1 MKTIGFIDIH
11 PENPVCKPEYS
22 SPSQD
27 MDGEDKSVVYLF
39 KDDNEGYNYIKTLA
53 YDSPDELV
61 DIDDYYISIPV
72 SLLDFRIVTFPFSD
86 KEKIKKALPIELDN
100 LVFGGSEEIIFD
112 TIIPDGGDDSFDV
125 LVAYVGK
132 NILRQILTEFAG
144 RNIDPRCI
152 TSIDLQSVM
161 KEIKDDGSDG
171 FRKTLAER
179 LFVQQKWDE
188 ADRIAHAKQEIEKP
202 TINLRAGQFVYT
214 KDAEK
219 MGRTLKITVLLGF
232 LLAFVIH
239 ANILFQ
245 TIMTKKEAAAIAK
258 EMRVSYSGLFPGE
271 KKTIDELYQLKSHI
285 KEIGE
290 KNDTLTG
297 VDSLKLLLGLSKNAE
312 SNIVYTEMQIEKG
325 LIKLKGESRSTDE
338 LSKVKTKLSE
348 ILSDVSVSDVR
359 PVAQGKILFTI
370 VAKEK

>member
-27 MDGEDKSVVYLF
+27 MDGEDKSVIYLF
-39 KDDNEGYNYIKTLA
+39 QDDNEGCNYQKTLA
-53 YDSPDELV
+53 YNSNELV
-61 DIDDYYISIPV
+61 DVNDYYISIPAT
-72 SLLDFRIVTFPFSD
+72 LLDFRIVTFPFSD

-112 TIIPDGGDDSFDV
+112 IIIPNGADDTVDV
-125 LVAYVGK
+125 LVAYAGK
-132 NILRQILTEFAG
+132 NVLRRILTEFAG

-152 TSIDLQSVM
+152 TSIGLQSVM
-161 KEIKDDGSDG
+161 KDATADSSEE

-179 LFVQQKWDE
+179 LFVEQEWNE
-188 ADRIAHAKQEIEKP
+188 TDRIEQAKQEIEKS
-202 TINLRAGQFVYT
+202 TINLRTGQFVYT

-219 MGRTLKITVLLGF
+219 MGKGLKITVLLGF

-245 TIMTKKEAAAIAK
+245 TFMTKKEVAVIAK
-258 EMRVSYSGLFPGE
+258 EMRVAYSGLFPEE

-297 VDSLKLLLGLSKNAE
+297 VDSLNLLLELSKKEE
-312 SNIVYTEMQIEKG
+312 SSVVYTEMQIEKG
-325 LIKLKGESRSTDE
+325 LIKLKGEARSTDE
-338 LSKVKTKLSE
+338 LSKVKTKLSD
-348 ILSDVSVSDVR
+348 ILSEVSVSDVK

>member
-11 PENPVCKPEYS
+11 PQSPVCKPEYS

-27 MDGEDKSVVYLF
+27 IDGEDKSVIYLF
-39 KDDNEGYNYIKTLA
+39 EDDNYGYNYLETLA
-53 YDSPDELV
+53 YNSPDELV
-61 DIDDYYISIPV
+61 DVNDYYISIPA
-72 SLLDFRIVTFPFSD
+72 SLLDYRIVTFPFSD
-86 KEKIKKALPIELDN
+86 KEKIKKSLPIELDN
-100 LVFGGSEEIIFD
+100 LVLGGSEEIIFD
-112 TIIPDGGDDSFDV
+112 TIIPDSSDDSVDV
-125 LVAYVGK
+125 LVAYIGK
-132 NILRQILTEFAG
+132 NILHRILKEFAG

-152 TSIDLQSVM
+152 TSIDLQSVTNDINADSS
-161 KEIKDDGSDG
+161 EG
-171 FRKTLAER
+171 FRKTVAER

-188 ADRIAHAKQEIEKP
+188 ADRIAQAKQEIEKP
-202 TINLRAGQFVYT
+202 TINLRTGQFVYT

-258 EMRVSYSGLFPGE
+258 EMRISYNSLFPDE

-297 VDSLKLLLGLSKNAE
+297 VDSLKLLMDLSNKEEN
-312 SNIVYTEMQIEKG
+312 NVVYTEVQIEKG

-348 ILSDVSVSDVR
+348 ILSDVSVSDVK
-359 PVAQGKILFTI
+359 PVAQGKTLFTI